1 MVKAKEIP
9 RSDGYMIGAMLFD
22 TISRYYADPRNQ
34 EKFERWQQERQER
47 ERRNDAKKG
56 SNTVCVM
63 HRCSDSGDF
72 TNESRLQQARA

>member
-47 ERRNDAKKG
+47 EMRNNAKKG

-63 HRCSDSGDF
+63 HCIGDGGDF
-72 TNESRLQQARA
+72 ANESRLQQARA

>member
-22 TISRYYADPRNQ
+22 TISRYYVDPRNQ
-34 EKFERWQQERQER
+34 EKFERWQQERQKR

-56 SNTVCVM
+56 SNTVCAM
-63 HRCSDSGDF
+63 HCCSNNGDF
-72 TNESRLQQARA
+72 ANESRLQQARA